1 MKKIARFTAA
11 LLAALTLTG
20 CGGPRALTPEQ
31 GQYLDRRAGV
41 SYVMAPMCYE
51 PQAVGEPYAYF
62 HSGSIKVELFEVEG
76 LDPTRY
82 LTEAYSGASS
92 MFVASDIAL
101 PDLAGFAPNVIHLC
115 VQSKTVWEFSTV
127 TDQAAIDA
135 VVKAY
140 TEGESVPYPA
150 KTPDADLRFK
160 FESPDWP
167 GVYYNLV
174 YVDYGTA
181 RYLYDRE
188 TRRCVEVG
196 DLLRDYIDGKILTD
210 AEADPVETTGL
221 PA

>member
-1 MKKIARFTAA
+1 MKKLRT
-11 LLAALTLTG
+11 LLAATLAALALTG
-20 CGGPRALTPEQ
+20 CSDTIALTPEN
-31 GQYLDRRAGV
+31 GQYIDKTNSAA
-41 SYVMAPMCYE
+41 YVMAPMCYE

-62 HSGSIKVELFEVEG
+62 KSGSIKVELFEVEG

-101 PDLAGFAPNVIHLC
+101 PDLAGFAPTTIHLC
-115 VQSKTVWEFSTV
+115 VQEKTVWEFSTV

-167 GVYYNLV
+167 GIYYNLV
-174 YVDYGTA
+174 YVDYGDA

-210 AEADPVETTGL
+210 AEAETTV
-221 PA
+221 AA